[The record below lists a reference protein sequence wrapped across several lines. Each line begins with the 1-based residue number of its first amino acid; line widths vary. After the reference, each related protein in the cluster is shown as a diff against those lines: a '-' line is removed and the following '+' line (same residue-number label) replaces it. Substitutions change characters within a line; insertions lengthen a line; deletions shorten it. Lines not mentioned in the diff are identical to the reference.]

1 MVEWVLGGV
10 RSDWQAAA
18 FQATLASP
26 DAFAAHYIDLH
37 QDAAG
42 NPEVPHPHTAYFVYL
57 SIWTTDDAMNTQY
70 LQCLVHMASRVNA
83 CLHAYTMRKMCVQE
97 VHLLKRESSA

>member
-42 NPEVPHPHTAYFVYL
+42 DPEVPHTQTAPFVSF
-57 SIWTTDDAMNTQY
+57 SIWTTDHAMYMKPSMCGLHGKQSS
-70 LQCLVHMASRVNA
+70 CLPTCRQKVQHVHAGSA
-83 CLHAYTMRKMCVQE
+83 CAVTK
-97 VHLLKRESSA
+97 K